1 MTVKVLYTLDND
13 PSSFLSRSSV
23 VVPVSVE
30 QIPNPNN
37 VNTSLKIGAI
47 EVEKVLQQVCQSSPE
62 LFPAFDGQPVLD
74 KSLQSVDF
82 NVYVKD
88 ICEEDE
94 PFVSLGLL
102 SKLRHGD
109 NSEQNYMIG
118 RVCTNFASML
128 QRSTSQMNS
137 FKGPASKDTLEIKI
151 RFSKVMTRA
160 NSRRSSIG
168 ASNQPSGMAT
178 NAATPFTSSV
188 PSPVVYAKAS
198 RIPSMNATRRPS
210 VTSSNQPGIT
220 THNKKKRDTNSMPA
234 PKAVRTQSLPIWNNP
249 GIPRNSIAHKIYMA
263 DRSKEQNQTP
273 LDCKQE
279 KKLTYQISSLQQ
291 DNSVSKFKV
300 DDSISK
306 RFDFMKKKSSTGKK
320 GSTSGNASVNSKN
333 STSTT
338 GGPHSKKQKKV
349 QTGNSHH
356 EPNDENIEMELRT
369 PEIFNKENI
378 PPVESNIE
386 ELLLDLGSSN
396 EDWFQGLF
404 QSPAKKTPNDINTFN
419 TIPIDVDR
427 TSPIDTLSMPLVD
440 LEPNS
445 DGPIQVTTGEQLKK
459 LSLLPNMKKRKIELA
474 EEVTPINDA
483 IELDD
488 EDADDEVIVED
499 DDATSIM
506 LQFSTS
512 PSIVQD
518 ASSSSKP
525 TVPAILE
532 EDEDE
537 ERQAQIL
544 EQQQQQQLHQQ
555 KNGTPGRKTGSSHVD
570 SDDDFESKKRST
582 AMPSSPT
589 AMFQYQLDEPSTE
602 SEQDFSN
609 ARQKLDEDSTPAT
622 QYGFS
627 DEKN

>member
-1 MTVKVLYTLDND
+1 MSEQEQVYMTVKVLYTLDND
-13 PSSFLSRSSV
+13 PNSFLSRSSA
-23 VVPVSVE
+23 VVPVTVE

-37 VNTSLKIGAI
+37 VNTTLKIGAV
-47 EVEKVLQQVCQSSPE
+47 EAEKVLKQVCQSSPE
-62 LFPAFDGQPVLD
+62 LFPAYDGQQVMD
-74 KSLQSVDF
+74 KNMNSVDF

-102 SKLRHGD
+102 SKLRQES
-109 NSEQNYMIG
+109 NAEQNYMIG

-137 FKGPASKDTLEIKI
+137 FNGFASKNTLEIKV
-151 RFSKVMTRA
+151 RFSKVMTRT
-160 NSRRSSIG
+160 NSRRSSISG
-168 ASNQPSGMAT
+168 NNQPAVLSIS
-178 NAATPFTSSV
+178 AATPVASSA
-188 PSPVVYAKAS
+188 PSPAVPTKA
-198 RIPSMNATRRPS
+198 RRMPSMNNVRRPS
-210 VTSSNQPGIT
+210 ITGSNQSAYS
-220 THNKKKRDTNSMPA
+220 KKKRDTNPMPA

-263 DRSKEQNQTP
+263 DRSKEQNQSP
-273 LDCKQE
+273 SDSKQE

-320 GSTSGNASVNSKN
+320 SNGSSSNTKNASI
-333 STSTT
+333 TT
-338 GGPHSKKQKKV
+338 NSKKQKRV
-349 QTGNSHH
+349 HSGNSNQ
-356 EPNDENIEMELRT
+356 ETTEENVEMELRA

-404 QSPAKKTPNDINTFN
+404 QSPAKKTPNDSNTFN
-419 TIPIDVDR
+419 GIPIDVDR

-445 DGPIQVTTGEQLKK
+445 DGAIQVSTGEQLKK
-459 LSLLPNMKKRKIELA
+459 LSLLPNIKKRKLGL
-474 EEVTPINDA
+474 VDGDTPINDA
-483 IELDD
+483 VALEED
-488 EDADDEVIVED
+488 DADEEVIVED

-518 ASSSSKP
+518 ASSSSSKP
-525 TVPAILE
+525 TVPVILE
-532 EDEDE
+532 EDEDQE
-537 ERQAQIL
+537 QSHQLERAQ
-544 EQQQQQQLHQQ
+544 QKCANQQQ
-555 KNGTPGRKTGSSHVD
+555 KNRNSQLD
-570 SDDDFESKKRST
+570 SDDDFDSKKRST

-589 AMFQYQLDEPSTE
+589 AMFQYQIDEPSTE
-602 SEQDFSN
+602 SEHDFSN
-609 ARQKLDEDSTPAT
+609 ARQKLDQDSTPAT

-627 DEKN
+627 DDKRLEYSLK